1 MNEFVWVLGKI
12 EANQSQY
19 RYLREGAVADGDTF
33 GGVAPPAE
41 MLTRFHDEAEKF
53 ASEHEADA
61 FARRHELA
69 RFGCGYQSE
78 AHLASEQV
86 PWPGTR

>member
-1 MNEFVWVLGKI
+1 MNDLGWVLG
-12 EANQSQY
+12 ETEDNQPKH

-33 GGVAPPAE
+33 GGLAPPAE
-41 MLTRFHDEAEKF
+41 LLTPFYDEAEKF

-86 PWPGTR
+86 LWPGTR